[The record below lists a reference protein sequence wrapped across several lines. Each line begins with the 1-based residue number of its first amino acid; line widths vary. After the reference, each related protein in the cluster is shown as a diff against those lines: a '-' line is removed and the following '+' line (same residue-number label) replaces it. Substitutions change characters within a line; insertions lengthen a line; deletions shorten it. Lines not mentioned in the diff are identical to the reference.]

1 MRKYTFETVMENV
14 WIKEIM
20 NAFLGML
27 DEEKM
32 ENGDFDDDGYVW
44 YVGFNVFQ
52 RLRNLANMLNGHLWD
67 REKDTFLGISMRI
80 VYSNPN
86 TIVLDKKRFVDQN
99 FNKLICNIPV
109 ATPYF
114 DTDMAGDITDIKKNL
129 NAQYGRLATQVKEL
143 KKEEKRMNTTPLTRA
158 EVAYTAQDAINTYR
172 AFADYLKH
180 RSRKA
185 EDPIKK
191 VIFNDP
197 ATIVFW
203 KDGMKTVVM
212 AENEPFDPEKGLAMA
227 IAKRSLGNKGN
238 YYDIFRKHLPE
249 EKPEEPAQD
258 EKEPCLIEL
267 LTSKQLAE
275 KLRLSIS
282 TVARDCR
289 RGLHPGAKKVDGKW
303 MIPFS
308 GISGGD
314 K

>member
-32 ENGDFDDDGYVW
+32 ENGDFDEDGYVW

-52 RLRNLANMLNGHLWD
+52 RLRNLAHMLNGHLWD

-109 ATPYF
+109 AMPYF

-143 KKEEKRMNTTPLTRA
+143 KKEEKRMNTTLDKETL
-158 EVAYTAQDAINTYR
+158 AYAAQDVLATY
-172 AFADYLKH
+172 AAYQAHKKALN
-180 RSRKA
+180 RKA

-249 EKPEEPAQD
+249 EKPEDQVTE
-258 EKEPCLIEL
+258 ETEPCLVEL

-275 KLRLSIS
+275 KLNMSIS
-282 TVARDCR
+282 TVLKNCR
-289 RGLHPGAKKVDGKW
+289 KGLYPRAMKVNGKW
-303 MIPFS
+303 FIPKS
-308 GISGGD
+308 EIAGGD